1 MHEGAMTAGTSYRT
15 REAGTAAALDE
26 AVARALRD
34 TGTFDEPA

>member
-1 MHEGAMTAGTSYRT
+1 MTAGPSYRT
-15 REAGTAAALDE
+15 PAPLDE

>member
-1 MHEGAMTAGTSYRT
+1 MHEGAMTAGP
-15 REAGTAAALDE
+15 AAPLDE